1 MTAKPT
7 LFLLPGLLCDETV
20 WAHQV
25 AALAPLAE
33 IRVADFRGFDS
44 LTEMARAVL
53 ATAPARFALAGHSMA
68 ARAALEIV
76 RLAPERVERLALLD
90 TGTHPL
96 RPGEAEKRQ
105 VLVDLANREGMAA
118 LAARWLPP
126 MVHPDRVAD
135 EALMQPLRAMV
146 LRMTPAIHA
155 RQIKALLTRP
165 DAEAVLPTIR
175 CPVLVGVGR
184 QDAWS
189 PLSQHEAIVAAV
201 PQAKLVVFENSGHM
215 TYVEEEPTYVAA
227 VRDFLVRRAPIAPG
241 PRNFQNIR
249 GL

>member
-1 MTAKPT
+1 MKPT
-7 LFLLPGLLCDETV
+7 LILLPGLLCDETV

-25 AALAPLAE
+25 TALAPLAE

-44 LTEMARAVL
+44 LAAMARAVL
-53 ATAPARFALAGHSMA
+53 ATAPARLALAGHSMG
-68 ARAALEIV
+68 ARVAIEIV
-76 RLAPERVERLALLD
+76 RQAPERVARLALLD
-90 TGTHPL
+90 TGT
-96 RPGEAEKRQ
+96 RPQNASEAEKRQ

-126 MVHPDRVAD
+126 MVHPERATDD
-135 EALMQPLRAMV
+135 ALMLPLRAMV

-155 RQIKALLTRP
+155 RQITALLTRP

-189 PLSQHEAIVAAV
+189 PLAQHEAIVAAV

-215 TYVEEEPTYVAA
+215 
-227 VRDFLVRRAPIAPG
+227 APIEAPEAVTAAL
-241 PRNFQNIR
+241 R
-249 GL
+249 GWLTST

>member
-1 MTAKPT
+1 MSSEVRGIARRE
-7 LFLLPGLLCDETV
+7 FL
-20 WAHQV
+20 A
-25 AALAPLAE
+25 
-33 IRVADFRGFDS
+33 
-44 LTEMARAVL
+44 
-53 ATAPARFALAGHSMA
+53 
-68 ARAALEIV
+68 
-76 RLAPERVERLALLD
+76 
-90 TGTHPL
+90 
-96 RPGEAEKRQ
+96 
-105 VLVDLANREGMAA
+105 GMAA

-215 TYVEEEPTYVAA
+215 APIEAPAA
-227 VRDFLVRRAPIAPG
+227 VTAALRDWLAAPA
-241 PRNFQNIR
+241 
-249 GL
+249 

>member
-1 MTAKPT
+1 MTVKPT

-25 AALAPLAE
+25 TALAPLAE
-33 IRVADFRGFDS
+33 VRVADLRGFDS

-53 ATAPARFALAGHSMA
+53 ATAPERFALAGHSMG

-76 RLAPERVERLALLD
+76 RLAPDRVERLALLD

-96 RPGEAEKRQ
+96 RSSEAEKRHA
-105 VLVDLANREGMAA
+105 LVDLANREGMAA
-118 LAARWLPP
+118 LVARWLPP
-126 MVHPDRVAD
+126 MVHADRVAD
-135 EALMQPLRAMV
+135 ETLMRPLRAMV

-189 PLSQHEAIVAAV
+189 PLAQHEAIVAAV

-215 TYVEEEPTYVAA
+215 
-227 VRDFLVRRAPIAPG
+227 APIEAPEAVTAAL
-241 PRNFQNIR
+241 RDW
-249 GL
+249 LTST

>member
-1 MTAKPT
+1 MKPT
-7 LFLLPGLLCDETV
+7 LILLPGLLCDETV

-25 AALAPLAE
+25 TALAPLAE

-44 LTEMARAVL
+44 LTAMARAVL
-53 ATAPARFALAGHSMA
+53 ATAPARLALAGHSMG
-68 ARAALEIV
+68 ARVAIEIV
-76 RLAPERVERLALLD
+76 RLAPERVARLALLD

-96 RPGEAEKRQ
+96 HAGEAEKRQ
-105 VLVDLANREGMAA
+105 VLVDLADRDGMAA

-126 MVHPDRVAD
+126 MVHPDRVSD
-135 EALMQPLRAMV
+135 ETLMQPLRAMV

-165 DAEAVLPTIR
+165 DAEAVLATIR

-189 PLSQHEAIVAAV
+189 PLAQHEAIVAAV

-215 TYVEEEPTYVAA
+215 
-227 VRDFLVRRAPIAPG
+227 APIEAPEAVTAAL
-241 PRNFQNIR
+241 R
-249 GL
+249 GWLTST